1 MNPTDISR
9 ISKNILALLLNA
21 EFPGSHSQAVAE
33 AITFIEGLIRESD
46 KKEETAHSDIDAK
59 DVSGVDDSPVRNPR
73 RKNSK
78 NKDK

>member
-1 MNPTDISR
+1 MNPTDINR

-21 EFPGSHSQAVAE
+21 QFPGSHSQAVNE
-33 AITFIEGLIRESD
+33 AITFIERLIHESQE
-46 KKEETAHSDIDAK
+46 KEAPHSDIDAK
-59 DVSGVDDSPVRNPR
+59 ELSGVGDSPVRNPR